1 MRSTRSAPYRA
12 RGWRARWTGLRA
24 IATAASSRR
33 SLISATRC
41 WRRPDS
47 PMDALPLD
55 FEIVPAA
62 PERDDALQWSL
73 ESWVGPL
80 DLLCSTARHQ
90 KVHIKQIST
99 LAPVDKYLPLLSQ
112 A

>member
-62 PERDDALQWSL
+62 PERDDALQLRSEEHTSELQSL
-73 ESWVGPL
+73 MRTSYAVFCL
-80 DLLCSTARHQ
+80 KKKKHQ
-90 KVHIKQIST
+90 TKCER
-99 LAPVDKYLPLLSQ
+99 
-112 A
+112 

>member
-62 PERDDALQWSL
+62 PERDDALPLSP
-73 ESWVGPL
+73 ESWEGPL
-80 DLLCSTARHQ
+80 DLLLSLARNP
-90 KVHIKQIST
+90 KGGHIGS
-99 LAPVDKYLPLLSQ
+99 AASRGPGGPDG
-112 A
+112 